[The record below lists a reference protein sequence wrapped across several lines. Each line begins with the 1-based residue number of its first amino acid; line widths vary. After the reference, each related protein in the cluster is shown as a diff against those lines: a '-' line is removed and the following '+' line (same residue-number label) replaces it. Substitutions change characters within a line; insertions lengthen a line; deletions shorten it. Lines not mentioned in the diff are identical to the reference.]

1 LVWVETMS
9 RFWEKSVNAGS
20 VVVMV
25 DPKNTTQECSRC
37 GAIVK
42 KELKDRIHSCD
53 CGYVADRDE
62 NAAKN
67 ILTRGLACV
76 RQQTAIE
83 AACVS

>member
-1 LVWVETMS
+1 MEAVNLKMYNDL
-9 RFWEKSVNAGS
+9 EK
-20 VVVMV
+20 
-25 DPKNTTQECSRC
+25 K
-37 GAIVK
+37 
-42 KELKDRIHSCD
+42 RI
-53 CGYVADRDE
+53 YNRDE